1 MVRERGAYAEDL
13 HQRGI
18 LGGCCGKRPRR
29 RGEWGEGGGWP
40 PQRRGEQVSDECR
53 RHGGGWV
60 LPARQLNW
68 RRRCRCSDG
77 DATFGSRVAAR
88 DSDKRRQ
95 LSALADA
102 WSHGS
107 CCPVPASGPPPPVE
121 RHRRCTAR
129 SRRAGAQGAVPRL
142 RYTPAPVA
150 LHPPLGRLV
159 SCCSCRLSSVVPIS
173 GVFVPSPFS
182 PTP

>member
-1 MVRERGAYAEDL
+1 MAFWGGVVENARVVEANGERGGDGRRSAGASRL
-13 HQRGI
+13 RMNVVAMVVV
-18 LGGCCGKRPRR
+18 GCCRR
-29 RGEWGEGGGWP
+29 DSSIG
-40 PQRRGEQVSDECR
+40 VAVVD
-53 RHGGGWV
+53 
-60 LPARQLNW
+60 ARMETQL
-68 RRRCRCSDG
+68 
-77 DATFGSRVAAR
+77 FGSRVAAR

-129 SRRAGAQGAVPRL
+129 SRRAGALGAVPRL
-142 RYTPAPVA
+142 KYTPAPVA
-150 LHPPLGRLV
+150 LHPLGRLV

-173 GVFVPSPFS
+173 GVFVPSPLS